1 VLGEVLDAALDPC
14 VAELLHDTASTPI
27 ATASAIGRIMPC
39 LTIPA
44 ERTGRFQRG
53 SARRNLRGM
62 AKIVFIGAGS
72 TVFARNLLG
81 DILSHEEL
89 AASEIALFDIDRER
103 LATSELVARRVAAAV
118 DAPAKIVATTDR
130 RAALDGA
137 DYAINMIQVGGYEP
151 ATVVDFEVPKRF
163 GLRQTIGDT
172 LGIGGIMRGLRTIP
186 VLLSLCADMEELCP
200 NVWFLNYTNP
210 MAINCRAIGRASSI
224 RTVGLCHSVQGTAY
238 ELSMDLGIPY
248 RDIDYLAAGI
258 NHMAFYLRFERD
270 GVDLY
275 PQLRALADSG
285 RVPEG
290 NRVRY
295 EMLRRLGYFVTE
307 SSEHFAEYVPWFIKR
322 DRPDLIE
329 QFNVPLDEYP
339 RRCVDQIERW
349 DAERDNLERG
359 ESIDVQPS
367 FEYAATIIR
376 SIETGK
382 PRVIYGNVP
391 NDGLIDDLP
400 AGCTVE
406 VPCLVDGTGVQ
417 PTRIGALPMQLAA
430 LIRTN
435 VNVHELTV
443 EAALTGRRDHVYHA
457 AMLDP
462 HTAAELD
469 LEQIHALVD
478 ALLTAHGDWIPELS

>member
-1 VLGEVLDAALDPC
+1 
-14 VAELLHDTASTPI
+14 
-27 ATASAIGRIMPC
+27 
-39 LTIPA
+39 
-44 ERTGRFQRG
+44 
-53 SARRNLRGM
+53 M
-62 AKIVFIGAGS
+62 AKIAFIGAGS

-81 DILSHEEL
+81 DLLGHEAL
-89 AASEIALFDIDRER
+89 ASSEIALFDLDADR
-103 LATSELVARRVAAAV
+103 LATSELVARRVAEAFE
-118 DAPAKIVATTDR
+118 APAKIAATTDR

-186 VLLSLCADMEELCP
+186 VLLSICADMEELCP
-200 NVWFLNYTNP
+200 DVWFLNYTNP

-238 ELSMDLGIPY
+238 ELSIDLGIPY
-248 RDIDYLAAGI
+248 REIDYLAAGI
-258 NHMAFYLRFERD
+258 NHMAFYLRLERH

-275 PQLRALADSG
+275 PQLRALAESG
-285 RVPEG
+285 RVP
-290 NRVRY
+290 NHNLVRY
-295 EMLRRLGYFVTE
+295 EMLRRIGYFVTE

-322 DRPDLIE
+322 DRPDLVE

-339 RRCVDQIERW
+339 RRCIEQIAGWE
-349 DAERDNLERG
+349 AERARLEG
-359 ESIDVQPS
+359 GAPIEVQPS
-367 FEYAATIIR
+367 FEYAARIIA

-382 PRVIYGNVP
+382 PRVIYGNVA

-417 PTRIGALPMQLAA
+417 PTRVGTIPPQLAA

-435 VNVHELTV
+435 INVQELTV

-469 LEQIHALVD
+469 LHQIYALVD
-478 ALLTAHGDWIPELS
+478 ALLAAHGEWIPRLV